1 MYGTYS
7 QSESQWQEIGQCPD
21 CHAPLYLMGEKVKW
35 HDCPYNIDVYVDLV
49 DQINESTEKVNAI
62 REKMKG
68 KSLDEVILELRTEA
82 NYNNEVYRK
91 GLI

>member
-1 MYGTYS
+1 MS
-7 QSESQWQEIGQCPD
+7 HKSESQWSDVGTCD
-21 CHAPLYLMGEKVKW
+21 CGATVYKMGSRCRC
-35 HDCPYNIDVYVDLV
+35 DCYCDTLDAMEDLT
-49 DQINESTEKVNAI
+49 DQINRSTEKVNAI
-62 REKMKG
+62 RQRMKG